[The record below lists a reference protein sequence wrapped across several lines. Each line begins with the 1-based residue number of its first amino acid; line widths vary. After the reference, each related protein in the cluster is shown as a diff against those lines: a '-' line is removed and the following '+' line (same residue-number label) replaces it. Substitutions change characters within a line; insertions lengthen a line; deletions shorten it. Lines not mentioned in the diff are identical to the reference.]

1 MNRRLTTIRSNVA
14 SMVQDTSAPMLALIQ
29 NYIND
34 RYREVKQRLAIVDIQ
49 RSDYTFTTTAGT
61 EDYVLPMDFW
71 REYSVLDKT
80 NKRQLSRIDTQ
91 QVVDNY
97 SWAPD
102 QQGITTHYQV
112 LDKTCNKQPT
122 SASVISVS
130 SSSASDTSQTVFI
143 KGLDTNGY
151 EDYETISLNGTNVI
165 TSTKTYTQILMISK
179 SGVTAGTVTLTSN
192 SGAVTNAVISRQML
206 DYRVKIL
213 RLVQIPNGSWTI
225 EINYQQRENELNQD
239 GDYPVVDCYDIL
251 EAGATADALRYKRQ
265 YAKAADWDVIFEKR
279 LNNLAYAYEASPNK
293 VNVFNPRTYRAFE
306 NGNVDDARRY
316 GVF

>member
-1 MNRRLTTIRSNVA
+1 MNRRLTTIKSNVA
-14 SMVQDTSAPMLALIQ
+14 NMVQDTSSPMLVLIQ

-49 RSDYTFTTTAGT
+49 RSDYTFTTSAGT
-61 EDYVLPMDFW
+61 EDYVLPQDFL
-71 REYSVLDKT
+71 REYSVVDKT
-80 NKRQLSRIDTQ
+80 NKRQLSRIDSQ
-91 QVVDNY
+91 QVADNY
-97 SWAPD
+97 NWGLD
-102 QQGITTHYQV
+102 EQGVTSHYLV

-122 SASVISVS
+122 SASTISCV
-130 SSSASDTSQTVFI
+130 SSSASDTSQTVYI

-151 EDYETISLNGTNVI
+151 EDYETITLTGTTPVA
-165 TSTKTYTQILMISK
+165 STKSYTHILMISK
-179 SGVTAGTVTLTSN
+179 SSVTAGTVTLTSN

-206 DYRVKIL
+206 DYRVKVL

-225 EINYQQRENELNQD
+225 ELNYQQRENELNQD
-239 GDYPVVDCYDIL
+239 GDYPIVDCYDCL

-279 LNNLAYAYEASPNK
+279 LANLVYSYEASPNK
-293 VNVFNPRTYRAFE
+293 VNLFNPKTYRAYE
-306 NGNVDDARRY
+306 GGGVDDSRRY